1 MKYRHLAFLAP
12 LVALGLLG
20 LACSQA
26 EVHPSPLGDCLDPV
40 KCNPPSTDGS
50 VSTDA
55 AKDGAVASDAKGDA
69 VTGDAADA
77 ATTDAAKDAA
87 KDGDADAN

>member
-1 MKYRHLAFLAP
+1 MKYRRLGFLAP

-40 KCNPPSTDGS
+40 KCNPPSSDGS
-50 VSTDA
+50 VSTDG
-55 AKDGAVASDAKGDA
+55 AKDGTVASDAKSDAVSGDA
-69 VTGDAADA
+69 GDAA
-77 ATTDAAKDAA
+77 TDAAKDAA